1 MNNKRNTKRDRVE
14 RRLRWALSLIVLL
27 AGMFFL
33 LGSAIIPAIGSY
45 Y

>member
-1 MNNKRNTKRDRVE
+1 MNKKRLTKRGKTE
-14 RRLRWALSLIVLL
+14 RRLRLALSLLVLL

-33 LGSAIIPAIGSY
+33 LGSAFIPAIGSY